1 MLLFARKENVN
12 VDLIVKSNNISEKVV
27 RVEQLEN
34 VTGVTVL
41 V

>member
-1 MLLFARKENVN
+1 MN
-12 VDLIVKSNNISEKVV
+12 VDLIVKSNNNSGKVV

>member
-1 MLLFARKENVN
+1 MN
-12 VDLIVKSNNISEKVV
+12 VDLIVKSNNNSGKVV

-34 VTGVTVL
+34 VTGVAVL

>member
-1 MLLFARKENVN
+1 MN